1 MNKKETIFMASLAR
15 RTDAG
20 LTLVE
25 IMIAMVILVVGLSTL
40 FDGMVT
46 SKRVNDRAT
55 NQAKAYEEIQAQIES
70 LQYMPFDS
78 VRRDFKGIAFNVV
91 GLSPQAGK
99 FSVGTVTNL
108 NNPDPDSTATSP
120 NPNKFTLSAT
130 TLPLRFRV
138 AWQDE
143 QGPASV
149 ETVYVVTNRGF

>member
-1 MNKKETIFMASLAR
+1 MAMMAR
-15 RTDAG
+15 STRTG
-20 LTLVE
+20 LTLIE
-25 IMIAMVILVVGLSTL
+25 IMIAMVILIVGLSTL

-70 LQYMPFDS
+70 LQYMPFES

-91 GLSPQAGK
+91 GLSPQTGT

-108 NNPDPDSTATSP
+108 SNTNPNSTAMSP
-120 NPNKFTLSAT
+120 NPNKFPLSAN

-149 ETVYVVTNRGF
+149 ETVFVITNRGF